1 MRLYLDD
8 DTVSRALVSQ
18 LRLAGHD
25 VQIPADIGNQGE
37 ADPVHL
43 TYAVQ
48 NNRVTITY
56 DYADFEDLHDL
67 VKVSGGAHPGLFII
81 RRDQDRRRHLSP
93 AQVVRAIAN
102 LVAAGVAIKSEFIVL
117 NHWQ

>member
-25 VQIPADIGNQGE
+25 VQIPADVGNQGE

-43 TYAVQ
+43 VHAIQ
-48 NNRVTITY
+48 DDRVTITY
-56 DYADFEDLHDL
+56 DNGDFEDLHDL
-67 VKVSGGAHPGLFII
+67 VKVSGGTHRGLFVV

-93 AQVVRAIAN
+93 AQAVRAIAN
-102 LVAAGVAIKSEFIVL
+102 LVATGVAIKSEFIVL